1 MMKAPPWILLSL
13 SVAAPSAHALKDGE
27 TVYVKARNTKLLVA
41 AKAEAEVKAV
51 LRVGDALR
59 WRQKEASGFHRV
71 SLPGKAEVYF
81 VYGANLSLQA
91 PRQEQWAASGTTVDT
106 KAFASSGAATKGL
119 SEGAFQMA
127 VGDAQLEKAAK
138 ALLALEAM
146 QAGVTDTEVDAHL
159 RAAKLAVEPSP

>member
-1 MMKAPPWILLSL
+1 LLLSL
-13 SVAAPSAHALKDGE
+13 SLAAPAAHALKDGD

-41 AKAEAEVKAV
+41 GSAGAEVKAT

-59 WRQKEASGFHRV
+59 WHQKEPSGFHRV

-91 PRQEQWAASGTTVDT
+91 PSQEQWTAGATTVDT

-127 VGDAQLEKAAK
+127 VGDAQLERAAK
-138 ALLALEAM
+138 DLLALEAL
-146 QAGVTDTEVDAHL
+146 QAAVTDADVDAHL
-159 RAAKLAVEPSP
+159 RGATLAVEPLP